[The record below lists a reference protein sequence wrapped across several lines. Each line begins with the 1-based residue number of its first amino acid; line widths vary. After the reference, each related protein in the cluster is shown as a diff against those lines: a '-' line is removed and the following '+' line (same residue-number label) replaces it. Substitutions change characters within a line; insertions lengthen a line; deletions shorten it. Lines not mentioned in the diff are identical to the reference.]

1 MMCEHMWPQ
10 GRDIEIGEGLHL
22 HVVEAG
28 EGPLVLLCHGFPEL
42 GFSWRHQLEP
52 LVAAGYRVAI
62 PDMLGFGASS
72 RPDEVGAYAADR
84 LAAGL
89 LALVAAL
96 GESQAAYVGHDWG
109 ASLVWHVAHA
119 HPDHVTGVAGLS
131 VPYAPPAPAPPTEIF
146 RRRIGDDF
154 YIVWFQQP
162 GVADAALSAD
172 VRRTLMTPEVWTADW
187 ATRDEELRR
196 APWMTEDE
204 LQVYIDAFTR
214 TGFTGGLNYYRNID
228 RNWEI
233 ATSVGDANVHVPAMF
248 LTGSRDPVVRFMP
261 SDRLRESVPDLRAEI
276 VVEGAGH
283 WVQQQSPDEVNTA
296 LIRFLDGLR

>member
-1 MMCEHMWPQ
+1 MQAMWPD
-10 GRDIEIGEGLHL
+10 GRNIDIGDGLHL
-22 HVVEAG
+22 HTVEAG
-28 EGPLVLLCHGFPEL
+28 EGPLVVLCHGFPEL

-52 LVAAGYRVAI
+52 LAAAGYRVAI
-62 PDMLGFGASS
+62 PDMLGFGDSS
-72 RPDEVGAYAADR
+72 RPDDVGAYAADR
-84 LAAGL
+84 LGAGL
-89 LALVAAL
+89 LALVEAL
-96 GESQAAYVGHDWG
+96 GESRAVFVGHDWG
-109 ASLVWHVAHA
+109 ASVVWHLAHA
-119 HPDHVTGVAGLS
+119 QPDRVNGVAGLS

-162 GVADAALSAD
+162 GVADAALSED

-187 ATRDEELRR
+187 AARDEELRR
-196 APWMTEDE
+196 AAWMSDDE

-233 ATSVGDANVHVPAMF
+233 ATAIGDPQVHVPAMF

-261 SDRLRESVPDLRAEI
+261 SDRLREFVPDLR
-276 VVEGAGH
+276 VEVTVHGAGH
-283 WVQQQSPDEVNTA
+283 WVQQQRPDEVNAA
-296 LIRFLDGLR
+296 LLEFLGTLD